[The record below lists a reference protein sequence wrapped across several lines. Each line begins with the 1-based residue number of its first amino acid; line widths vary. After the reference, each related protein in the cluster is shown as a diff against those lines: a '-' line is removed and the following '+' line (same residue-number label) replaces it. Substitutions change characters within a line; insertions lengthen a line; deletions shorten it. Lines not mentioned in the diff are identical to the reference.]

1 MNKQNFYIG
10 KTSPFNV
17 RKAYL
22 DQFEKD
28 FTLFLKLRSEELK
41 PGGRM
46 VLTVMGDDI
55 AKHNPYVWDLL
66 GNVANDMVTEGLIE
80 GSKLESF
87 NVPQYSPRAEEVRHI
102 IEREGSFNIHQL
114 QTFNISWFQISDMK
128 NHEGL
133 ELDSSKYSEVGG
145 KIVAGRK
152 RVVPEPLV
160 ARHFGK
166 AIIELICSKDFQSKQ
181 LTTWKWNEEQH
192 NRVCFFPR

>member
-10 KTSPFNV
+10 KTSPSNV
-17 RKAYL
+17 RKAYF
-22 DQFEKD
+22 DQFKKD

-41 PGGRM
+41 SGGRM
-46 VLTVMGDDI
+46 VLTVMSDD
-55 AKHNPYVWDLL
+55 KHSPQRP
-66 GNVANDMVTEGLIE
+66 
-80 GSKLESF
+80 KLESF
-87 NVPQYSPRAEEVRHI
+87 NVPLYSPRAEEVRHI

-114 QTFNISWFQISDMK
+114 QTFNISWFQISDIK

-152 RVVPEPLV
+152 RAVAKPLV

-166 AIIELICSKDFQSKQ
+166 AIMDDMCSD
-181 LTTWKWNEEQH
+181 
-192 NRVCFFPR
+192 